1 VRRGVSRAS
10 SPSVDRVAPA
20 IRTVGGYERISTS
33 IVVFRGFLMV
43 IYKRRVTECAY
54 DV

>member
-1 VRRGVSRAS
+1 
-10 SPSVDRVAPA
+10 
-20 IRTVGGYERISTS
+20 VGGYERISTS

-43 IYKRRVTECAY
+43 ICKCRVTECAY

>member
-1 VRRGVSRAS
+1 M
-10 SPSVDRVAPA
+10 SVDRVAPA

-43 IYKRRVTECAY
+43 ICITSFHYK
-54 DV
+54 DPS